1 MRSNII
7 SLIFLILITINSGCL
22 NKGGRNAASED
33 QNLTDTSTVAD
44 TGFTGIKQIYSK
56 NILAREVTYKNGVI
70 HGLMKTYLQ
79 NGQLYQ
85 SFWYE
90 NGIRQDTAKW
100 YFNDGKVFR
109 TTLFKNDSMNGIQ
122 TQYYRNRNV
131 RAKLNFVNGVRTPYL
146 EEFLQDGKKVTSY
159 PDLVIKTKDDYNQNG
174 SYKIWLELT
183 DKTVKTTYY
192 RGEYIDGLFYP
203 KKYIKINSSE
213 TTGYLELKKS
223 GTGQNNYI
231 GVIAEIS
238 TPLGNKY
245 LVYKKIDLPY
255 NDLK

>member
-7 SLIFLILITINSGCL
+7 FLIFLILITINSGCL

-33 QNLTDTSTVAD
+33 QNLTDTSTVAYP
-44 TGFTGIKQIYSK
+44 GFTGIKQIYSK
-56 NILAREVTYKNGVI
+56 NILVREVTYKNGVI

-146 EEFLQDGKKVTSY
+146 EEFLQDGKK
-159 PDLVIKTKDDYNQNG
+159 LLRIL
-174 SYKIWLELT
+174 I
-183 DKTVKTTYY
+183 
-192 RGEYIDGLFYP
+192 
-203 KKYIKINSSE
+203 
-213 TTGYLELKKS
+213 
-223 GTGQNNYI
+223 
-231 GVIAEIS
+231 
-238 TPLGNKY
+238 
-245 LVYKKIDLPY
+245 
-255 NDLK
+255 